1 MSRFAAPHTLM
12 ALAVAC
18 VLAPACAQIPA
29 ITADVVQ
36 EVQCVENEIAKG
48 DDTFEDIALAC
59 APLAVSDVVTIVTAL
74 ASSAP
79 DAAASSQLSLSAKSV
94 HHKAAA
100 K

>member
-1 MSRFAAPHTLM
+1 M
-12 ALAVAC
+12 ALALAC
-18 VLAPACAQIPA
+18 ALAPACAQIPA

-79 DAAASSQLSLSAKSV
+79 DAGTSSQLALSAKSV